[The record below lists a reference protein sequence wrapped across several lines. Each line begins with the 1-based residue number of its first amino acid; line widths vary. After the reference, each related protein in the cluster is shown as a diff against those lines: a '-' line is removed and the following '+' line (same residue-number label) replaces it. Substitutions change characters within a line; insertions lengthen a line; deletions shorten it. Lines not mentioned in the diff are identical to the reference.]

1 MLLGLG
7 LLAGSVALAQFG
19 GLFAPDV
26 PSVTVEELIAASE
39 QGGFPVD
46 GDEGRKRFLLVDVRD
61 DNEHSVSLIPGAI
74 TRSDYE
80 SNRARYAA
88 QRIVPYCTVGYRSGR
103 VHAKS
108 CVSRVWMRS
117 TSRAASWR
125 GWRPASRWSPPTAR
139 IRVASTPGVGRS
151 RRPRGMSRSWI
162 EPRINRGSR
171 YARIDEPPHL

>member
-1 MLLGLG
+1 MKRKAAAMLLGLG

-80 SNRARYAA
+80 SNRALYVA

-103 VHAKS
+103 YTRELRQQGVDAVNFEGSIMAWVEAGQPLVTPNGKDTRRVHTW
-108 CVSRVWMRS
+108 SRQIK
-117 TSRAASWR
+117 A
-125 GWRPASRWSPPTAR
+125 PPGYEQ
-139 IRVASTPGVGRS
+139 VV
-151 RRPRGMSRSWI
+151 
-162 EPRINRGSR
+162 
-171 YARIDEPPHL
+171 D